1 MNENVPNLDSRCAQF
16 SYDLVKAVAS
26 EGFLSK
32 ENKSKLE
39 NLINKSLGVLQENGL
54 YAFFLY
60 LEYRLKDLGAKD
72 IKSSSLNLLRH
83 EDIGLLEQNNN
94 HFTAVCKLTE
104 KLDHLLLAHRLIE
117 QMLIYAR
124 YHAKAV
130 RET

>member
-1 MNENVPNLDSRCAQF
+1 MNENAPNLDSRCAQF
-16 SYDLVKAVAS
+16 SYDLVKAVAN
-26 EGFLSK
+26 EGALSK

-60 LEYRLKDLGAKD
+60 LEYRLKELGAEE
-72 IKSSSLNLLRH
+72 IKSRSLNLLRH
-83 EDIGLLEQNNN
+83 EDIGLLEQNSD
-94 HFTAVCKLTE
+94 HFTAVRRLTE
-104 KLDHLLLAHRLIE
+104 KLDQLLLAHRLIE

-130 RET
+130 REI